1 MTMANFPKGFSGG
14 LSLQG
19 MPISMIF
26 ATSQASLG
34 NTAKTGVYWVDSIN
48 GLDGN
53 PGTYQLPL
61 ATVGRGFA
69 LASPYDVIVMK
80 PGHVETI
87 ISATAASSLW
97 SVANVSVIGLGNGS
111 ARPTFTYTTAAT
123 ATIVPSANNISVQNV
138 LFVANFADV
147 AAAFTT
153 TTAKDFQIIGC
164 EFRDTSAI
172 LNFLSVVKT
181 ATTDN
186 AADGLTLQSNKQ
198 ISAGLTANT
207 AVLDLRANLDR
218 LTVGGTLGGVPAGNW
233 IQSLVAGNSGLI
245 FQNTTTKVLT
255 TVDISWNTLNFVG
268 ANAATGGLLIT
279 TATTHTGVVQRNY
292 WTGARAAASALPV
305 TASSGLKFY
314 ENYYQTAAD
323 KSGILLPANV

>member
-19 MPISMIF
+19 MPVSMIF

-34 NTAKTGVYWVDSIN
+34 NTAKTGVYWVDSVN

-61 ATVGRGFA
+61 ATVGRAFA
-69 LASPYDVIVMK
+69 LAASMDVIVLK
-80 PGHVETI
+80 PGHAETI
-87 ISATAASSLW
+87 INATAASCLW
-97 SVANVSVIGLGNGS
+97 SVANVSVIGLGNGA

-123 ATIVPSANNISVQNV
+123 ATIIPSANNISVQNC

-147 AAAFTT
+147 AAAFTPS
-153 TTAKDFQIIGC
+153 TAKDFQVINC
-164 EFRDTSAI
+164 EFRDTDATH
-172 LNFLSVVKT
+172 NFLSVVKT
-181 ATTDN
+181 GTTDA
-186 AADGLTLQSNKQ
+186 AADGLTLKANKQ

-207 AVLDLRANLDR
+207 AFLDLRANLDR
-218 LTVGGTLGGVPAGNW
+218 LTIGGAMDGPSAGNW

-245 FQNTTTKVLT
+245 YQATTTKVLT
-255 TVDISWNTLNFVG
+255 TVDISYNTLNFVG

-279 TATTHTGVVQRNY
+279 TATTHTGVIQRNY
-292 WTGARAAASALPV
+292 WTGARAAASAIIV
-305 TASSGLKFY
+305 TASSGFKFY

-323 KSGILLPANV
+323 KSGILIPANV